1 MSDHQ
6 PAVARH
12 YGRSGLLDRILAAL
26 AGAGK
31 DVEHLTIDDL
41 APVDEFHGRQ
51 RRATEELAAMLGPQ
65 PGERLIDIGSGIGGP
80 SRYLAKVHGCRVNG
94 IDLTDEFVAAA
105 IDLTRRVGLSDRVDF
120 RQGSA
125 LDLPFADAGFDLAW
139 SQNVAMNI
147 ADRARWYTEVH
158 RVLRPGGRFA
168 IQDVTQGPGGAALFP
183 APWADTPDLSFLRT
197 PEETS
202 ALLEA
207 AGFTVL
213 QWRDNTEAAVAEFET
228 QRAAAAANPGARPA
242 LGIQLIIGPDFPEK
256 QRTSQ
261 RNLREGRTRL
271 INAVMQ
277 RT

>member
-1 MSDHQ
+1 M
-6 PAVARH
+6 
-12 YGRSGLLDRILAAL
+12 
-26 AGAGK
+26 
-31 DVEHLTIDDL
+31 
-41 APVDEFHGRQ
+41 
-51 RRATEELAAMLGPQ
+51 
-65 PGERLIDIGSGIGGP
+65 
-80 SRYLAKVHGCRVNG
+80 HGCRVSG

-105 IDLTRRVGLSDRVDF
+105 IDLTRRTGLSDRVDF

-125 LDLPFADAGFDLAW
+125 FDLPFADASFDLAW

-147 ADRARWYTEVH
+147 GDRARWYAEVH

-168 IQDVTQGPGGAALFP
+168 IQDVTQGRAGAVHFP
-183 APWADTPDLSFLRT
+183 VPWADTPDLSFLRT
-197 PEETS
+197 PEETR

-213 QWRDNTEAAVAEFET
+213 QWRDNTDASIAEFEA
-228 QRAAAAANPGARPA
+228 QRAAAAANPGARPV

-256 QRTSQ
+256 LRTSQ